1 MNNQK
6 LLQTLLDRQRTVYT
20 TREPSDKAW
29 RIIDR
34 LRIRLN
40 LWARPGTFAYVQKH
54 GKASYGMS
62 SREVDS
68 FGNLIR
74 ETD

>member
-1 MNNQK
+1 MNNKQ
-6 LLQTLLDRQRTVYT
+6 LLSTLLDRQRTVYT
-20 TREPSDKAW
+20 TRESSEKAW

-34 LRIRLN
+34 LKGRLD
-40 LWARPGTFAYVQKH
+40 LFPHVGTFAYVQKH
-54 GKASYGMS
+54 GKASYGMNTND
-62 SREVDS
+62 RDS